1 MHKVMAE
8 EKLMLAKIA
17 GGDKYAFE
25 LLFNT
30 YKNKIYGYALKV
42 LQSQSSAEEIVQE
55 TFVKLWI
62 KRTNLKEVD
71 NFGGYLRTI
80 VKNETLN
87 AIKKAAVQHRNYN
100 LIQKDN
106 TEIDTSTE
114 SLIAY
119 HETRRLL
126 EIAVEKLPSQQK
138 KVYNLCHVDGFKQK
152 DVAEILNISPLT
164 VKVHLREAIKS
175 LKTHLASNGII
186 KELALLLFILK

>member
-1 MHKVMAE
+1 M
-8 EKLMLAKIA
+8 
-17 GGDKYAFE
+17 
-25 LLFNT
+25 
-30 YKNKIYGYALKV
+30 
-42 LQSQSSAEEIVQE
+42 
-55 TFVKLWI
+55 
-62 KRTNLKEVD
+62 
-71 NFGGYLRTI
+71 
-80 VKNETLN
+80 
-87 AIKKAAVQHRNYN
+87 QHRNYN

-175 LKTHLASNGII
+175 LKTHLASNGIT